1 MAVVS
6 KARAGTASFVGW
18 LILVVAVLW
27 CWLLIPGLAWQYAYF
42 LRIPLLMGTLLVA
55 LPAIARFLLPS
66 VLKNLYVL
74 RGVWQV
80 AFTVLAA
87 IVAACAVVSVGV
99 VIADNAPARFSISPL
114 PSFPILYCY
123 LAAVVLAFPAVF
135 AVVDLSKEEIDQ
147 LRRKGLF
154 LGLAFSSVFLSLSEF
169 TRRLLSSQ
177 VASEKGLIFMNG
189 VNLFLAH
196 AIAFLSRDPA
206 APGYID
212 PQTGGLNSGSL
223 TLFSLFCFIYNPT
236 LLACGFLGRDGEP
249 P

>member
-80 AFTVLAA
+80 SGA
-87 IVAACAVVSVGV
+87 IE
-99 VIADNAPARFSISPL
+99 N
-114 PSFPILYCY
+114 
-123 LAAVVLAFPAVF
+123 
-135 AVVDLSKEEIDQ
+135 
-147 LRRKGLF
+147 
-154 LGLAFSSVFLSLSEF
+154 
-169 TRRLLSSQ
+169 
-177 VASEKGLIFMNG
+177 
-189 VNLFLAH
+189 
-196 AIAFLSRDPA
+196 
-206 APGYID
+206 
-212 PQTGGLNSGSL
+212 
-223 TLFSLFCFIYNPT
+223 
-236 LLACGFLGRDGEP
+236 
-249 P
+249 